1 METILSYLAV
11 SACAMFTAWELAR
24 YFVEVRR
31 PLFNFKPFNCRP
43 CFTFW
48 VTFAMC
54 LICSAL
60 APFGFVW
67 CVLGSAVLSLI
78 NYLLIKSKTK
88 IYE

>member
-1 METILSYLAV
+1 
-11 SACAMFTAWELAR
+11 
-24 YFVEVRR
+24 
-31 PLFNFKPFNCRP
+31 
-43 CFTFW
+43 
-48 VTFAMC
+48 MC